1 MFHEG
6 EELAICAAPIVCT
19 ILRFGIL
26 LLLMDSIFDIQYLF
40 TTMPRCVAAGTRFLK
55 KLSPIVLKNALQG
68 SFMIVIT
75 IRPLVIGRSE
85 SNRRN
90 W

>member
-40 TTMPRCVAAGTRFLK
+40 TRDPTNVYKYYDTILRPSRYPPWPGFFGVAFGIMPLLTYHLRWDTYTG
-55 KLSPIVLKNALQG
+55 
-68 SFMIVIT
+68 M
-75 IRPLVIGRSE
+75 
-85 SNRRN
+85 
-90 W
+90 